1 VAKSNSPLRSNAS
14 HLLEGEGTSI
24 IKVMAVINQIQL
36 PLPMGEGWG
45 EGDDLRNNMTEAE
58 KLLWTRLRG
67 KQILGLQF
75 YRQKPILNFIVDF
88 YCPAANLVIEC
99 DGSQHFT
106 DEGLEADRVRDQ
118 ALAELGLRIL
128 RFDNGMVFRKTDVVV
143 QVIYDVITQLLEPP

>member
-1 VAKSNSPLRSNAS
+1 MKPYNKNLKQAS
-14 HLLEGEGTSI
+14 R
-24 IKVMAVINQIQL
+24 
-36 PLPMGEGWG
+36 
-45 EGDDLRNNMTEAE
+45 DLRNNMTEAE

-118 ALAELGLRIL
+118 ALAELGLRML
-128 RFDNGMVFRKTDVVV
+128 RFDNGMVFRETDVVV
-143 QVIYDVITQLLEPP
+143 QVIYDVITQLLESPLNPPLIKGDFTRI